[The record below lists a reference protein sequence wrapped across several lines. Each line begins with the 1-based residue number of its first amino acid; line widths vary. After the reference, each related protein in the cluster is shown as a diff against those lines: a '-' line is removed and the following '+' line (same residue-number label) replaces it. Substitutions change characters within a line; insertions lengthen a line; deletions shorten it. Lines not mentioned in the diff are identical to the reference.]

1 MKYFLIILFYLLL
14 TNCSMNKAI
23 RHHGVHKL
31 NEKQESLIVNK
42 TNINDIKK
50 ILGPPSTIGDFDS
63 AVWIYIER
71 KNEISSVI
79 KLGKEKVLINNVL
92 ILELDK
98 YGVLIKK
105 QIKTL
110 DNMNT
115 IKFSSNK
122 TENNYQKQ
130 SFIYDFLSGMRQKIN
145 RSNKNK

>member
-1 MKYFLIILFYLLL
+1 MLL
-14 TNCSMNKAI
+14 TNCSINKAV

-31 NEKQESLIVNK
+31 NEKQESLIINK
-42 TNINDIKK
+42 TNINDIKR

-63 AVWIYIER
+63 TVWIYIER
-71 KNEISSVI
+71 KNEISSII

-105 QIKTL
+105 QNKTL
-110 DNMNT
+110 DDMNT
-115 IKFSSNK
+115 IKFASGK

-130 SFIYDFLSGMRQKIN
+130 SFVYDFLSKKKKKIN
-145 RSNKNK
+145 RSNKDK